1 MINLGELGAP
11 AGWGGESLVPP
22 GTLRGH
28 RGVFSFFSSAPKEQ
42 GLGTEEA
49 SGEGRGGG
57 EGTIEFHPLRPPFT
71 VWAVVLWQEGW
82 GTILA

>member
-1 MINLGELGAP
+1 MRPRDGVGKVWSLQEPSASTGE
-11 AGWGGESLVPP
+11 
-22 GTLRGH
+22 
-28 RGVFSFFSSAPKEQ
+28 FFLSSAPKEQ
-42 GLGTEEA
+42 GLGMEEA

-57 EGTIEFHPLRPPFT
+57 EGTIEFHPPRPPFT